1 MIIMKT
7 RHTGQ
12 RNRRHL
18 SLQLSSLRYC
28 LERFISCSG
37 PNKDFGQLDEDGQKL
52 FIGLLRGVELAERDY
67 NSFLWDR
74 AESREQRGLD
84 PLVGMPEHFAVKL
97 RQVKDFIA
105 TLPKEKTP

>member
-7 RHTGQ
+7 KHTGQ

-28 LERFISCSG
+28 LERFISCCG
-37 PNKDFGQLDEDGQKL
+37 PNKDYGELDEHGQKL

-74 AESREQRGLD
+74 AERREERGLD
-84 PLVGMPEHFAVKL
+84 PLQGLPEHFAARI
-97 RQVKDFIA
+97 RQVKDYIT
-105 TLPKEKTP
+105 TLPKN

>member
-7 RHTGQ
+7 KTKHQ

-28 LERFISCSG
+28 LERFVSCSG
-37 PNKDFGQLDEDGQKL
+37 PNKDFGQLDEHGQKL

-74 AESREQRGLD
+74 AERREERGLD
-84 PLVGMPEHFAVKL
+84 PLVGMPEHFAV
-97 RQVKDFIA
+97 RIRHVKDYIT
-105 TLPKEKTP
+105 TLPKN

>member
-1 MIIMKT
+1 MKT

-28 LERFISCSG
+28 LERFIACSG
-37 PNKDFGQLDEDGQKL
+37 PNNDFAQLDEDGQKL

-74 AESREQRGLD
+74 AESRESRGLD

-97 RQVKDFIA
+97 RQVKEFIA
-105 TLPKEKTP
+105 TLPQEKTP

>member
-7 RHTGQ
+7 KTKSQ

-28 LERFISCSG
+28 LERFVSCSR
-37 PNKDFGQLDEDGQKL
+37 PNKDFAELDEHGQKL

-74 AESREQRGLD
+74 AESREERGLD

-105 TLPKEKTP
+105 TLPKN